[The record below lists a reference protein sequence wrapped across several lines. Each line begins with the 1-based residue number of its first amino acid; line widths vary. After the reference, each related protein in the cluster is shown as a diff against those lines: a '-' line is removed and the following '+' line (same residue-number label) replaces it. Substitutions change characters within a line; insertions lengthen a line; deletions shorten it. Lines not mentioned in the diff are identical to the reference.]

1 MKKLFLFILAFQ
13 FAHFAFS
20 QNEVN
25 KPLKIAVFSPIF
37 LDSVFN
43 GNTYKLTN
51 NSLPKTVLPGLEF
64 YNGVMMAID
73 SLEKENIPVEIYIF
87 DSKSGQ
93 EPMSTILEKPIWDS
107 ISFIIASFKERN
119 EIKPL
124 ADFAAKKNIP
134 LVSAT
139 FPNDGGVSENPFF
152 VLVNSTLRTHCEGLY
167 KHIQKYYSTG
177 NMVYVKKKGNVED
190 AIQNIFIDM
199 GKNTPAIP
207 LRYKTIELT
216 DTFTYKQLF
225 SSLDS
230 TKQNVVFCGTIS
242 EEFGKRLV
250 KVLGTSKAYRSIA
263 IGMPTWDGIK
273 DFNKTVSAEASKGI
287 EIVYS
292 SPYLFFRTEK
302 LGKLIAN
309 RYKDKYFARPSDW
322 FFKGYES
329 MYIFTKLLIKYQN
342 DFINH
347 LSDKDFKL
355 FNDFDFQ
362 PVYIKKENATPDYL
376 ENKKLYFIK
385 KQDGVVKSVI

>member
-93 EPMSTILEKPIWDS
+93 EPMSTILENPIWDS

-152 VLVNSTLRTHCEGLY
+152 VLYIHRQGLND
-167 KHIQKYYSTG
+167 KT
-177 NMVYVKKKGNVED
+177 KKDCNG
-190 AIQNIFIDM
+190 
-199 GKNTPAIP
+199 
-207 LRYKTIELT
+207 
-216 DTFTYKQLF
+216 
-225 SSLDS
+225 
-230 TKQNVVFCGTIS
+230 
-242 EEFGKRLV
+242 
-250 KVLGTSKAYRSIA
+250 
-263 IGMPTWDGIK
+263 
-273 DFNKTVSAEASKGI
+273 
-287 EIVYS
+287 
-292 SPYLFFRTEK
+292 
-302 LGKLIAN
+302 
-309 RYKDKYFARPSDW
+309 
-322 FFKGYES
+322 
-329 MYIFTKLLIKYQN
+329 
-342 DFINH
+342 
-347 LSDKDFKL
+347 
-355 FNDFDFQ
+355 
-362 PVYIKKENATPDYL
+362 
-376 ENKKLYFIK
+376 
-385 KQDGVVKSVI
+385 